1 MREVAVD
8 GRKTGRDQSFIMF
21 KTFADVGACEVAVDN
36 VPDEVRAMKKTHH
49 FDPKMIDG
57 LREGR
62 GI

>member
-1 MREVAVD
+1 
-8 GRKTGRDQSFIMF
+8 MF

-49 FDPKMIDG
+49 FDPKIIDG